1 MRILSPKKANVA
13 SINKANVSLPL
24 YSNEEFD
31 KEKKSKV
38 AERLKEILDGLRKA
52 SEHAIIKYPDDYV
65 EHLLSYFIPNTSR
78 ELILADIKNMLLK
91 CDDLDSNEKQNEALY
106 QLAKSL
112 LDEDDKQL
120 RYISK
125 NLMKVLNGAFRVTK
139 KYFNTDSTNYPY
151 YLNPSYSYSYKFST
165 SDEKH
170 QFFNNIYSAMNDQG
184 IESLAELSRISGI
197 PKPTLTKL
205 QPNARGETFKITKP
219 TMDKLTQTLGC
230 STDWL
235 LSSGDPH
242 LSKHM
247 IRKYGPGDSLPTMYK
262 VLAGQCP
269 VPQTLIRPISYGA
282 DPDLA
287 FLKYLKDAI
296 PPTQFEKI
304 KKMIREIEMYKGK
317 NREKI
322 LDLIL
327 KLLEEYR
334 YRHFPKKPKIK
345 HGKIKYKKLESTK
358 ITSPKKHKPT
368 LYSKI

>member
-1 MRILSPKKANVA
+1 MRISSPKKAEVQKVSVNVA
-13 SINKANVSLPL
+13 SINKANVSVAL

-31 KEKKSKV
+31 KEKKSIV

-65 EHLLSYFIPNTSR
+65 EHLSSYFIPSISR

-120 RYISK
+120 RYISH
-125 NLMKVLNGAFRVTK
+125 NLMKVLSGAFRVTK
-139 KYFNTDSTNYPY
+139 KYFNTDSANYAY

-242 LSKHM
+242 LCKDM
-247 IRKYGPGDSLPTMYK
+247 VRKYGPNDSRPTMYK
-262 VLAGQCP
+262 VLTQQCP
-269 VPQTLIRPISYGA
+269 VPQTLIRPISYVA
-282 DPDLA
+282 DPDLV
-287 FLKYLKDAI
+287 FLKDLKDAI

-304 KKMIREIEMYKGK
+304 KKMILEIEMYKGE

-334 YRHFPKKPKIK
+334 
-345 HGKIKYKKLESTK
+345 
-358 ITSPKKHKPT
+358 
-368 LYSKI
+368 

>member
-1 MRILSPKKANVA
+1 MRILSPQKISVNVA
-13 SINKANVSLPL
+13 SINKANVSLAL

-31 KEKKSKV
+31 KEIKSKV

-52 SEHAIIKYPDDYV
+52 SEHTIFKYPNDYV
-65 EHLLSYFIPNTSR
+65 EHLLSYFISGTSR
-78 ELILADIKNMLLK
+78 KLILADIKNMLLK

-125 NLMKVLNGAFRVTK
+125 NLMKVLNGSFRVTK
-139 KYFNTDSTNYPY
+139 KYFTTDNTNYPY

-205 QPNARGETFKITKP
+205 QPNTRGETFKITKP
-219 TMDKLTQTLGC
+219 TMDKLTQTLEC

-235 LSSGDPH
+235 LSSGDGH

-247 IRKYGPGDSLPTMYK
+247 IRKYGPDDSLPTMYK
-262 VLAGQCP
+262 VLSKQCP

-287 FLKYLKDAI
+287 FLKCLKDAI
-296 PPTQFEKI
+296 PPTQFGKI
-304 KKMIREIEMYKGK
+304 KKMILEIEMYKGK

-345 HGKIKYKKLESTK
+345 YGKIKYKKLE
-358 ITSPKKHKPT
+358 
-368 LYSKI
+368 